1 MSIFSHAAVLVLLVL
16 DLLFG
21 GQMIER
27 FGGRYAVI
35 GFEFVLIL
43 GYVLLVLQ
51 LLPWRRDGDF

>member
-1 MSIFSHAAVLVLLVL
+1 MSIFSHVAVLGLLAL

-27 FGGRYAVI
+27 FGGRFAVI

-43 GYVLLVLQ
+43 GYTLFVLQ
-51 LLPWRRDGDF
+51 LLPWRSDGEP

>member
-1 MSIFSHAAVLVLLVL
+1 MSIFSHVAVLGLLVL

-27 FGGRYAVI
+27 FGGRFAVI

-43 GYVLLVLQ
+43 GYALFVLQ
-51 LLPWRRDGDF
+51 LLPWRRDGEP

>member
-1 MSIFSHAAVLVLLVL
+1 MSIFSHVAVLGLLVL

-27 FGGRYAVI
+27 FGGRFAVI

-43 GYVLLVLQ
+43 GYTLFVLQ
-51 LLPWRRDGDF
+51 LLPWRRDGEP